1 MAWTHIL
8 VFEHEAAQGRYIC
21 SSNVVSLEELV
32 SFLSASYPSLPIPKR
47 FNTHLVEK
55 LDRPHYDFDTS
66 KVQQSLG
73 LKFKSLEEMF
83 DDCIASFV
91 EQGYLSHVA
100 PLNFTIN
107 Q

>member
-1 MAWTHIL
+1 MKII
-8 VFEHEAAQGRYIC
+8 F
-21 SSNVVSLEELV
+21 SLKT
-32 SFLSASYPSLPIPKR
+32 FR
-47 FNTHLVEK
+47 FEK
-55 LDRPHYDFDTS
+55 LNRLHYNFDTS
-66 KVQQSLG
+66 KIESLG

-91 EQGYLSHVA
+91 EKGYLSHVVA